1 MDGLGRWCKKCDPGG
16 TGPCKSS
23 DEMKPG
29 RNVCIA
35 CYNEDMRQRNS
46 RRSAEDIQKWNSKRS
61 AEDRQKDNAK
71 RSAEAIQKYNAKRT
85 VEDRQKD
92 NAKNNPKRV
101 LGSSRKEKEEWEQI
115 LRCYGPPSDYDPN
128 ESDFGA
134 NPSSNDSEEE
144 LRWIEEEQAML
155 EQEEELDS
163 NDDSSDDSSAD
174 GSTSSNEENP
184 QGRKSTRPR
193 SHLKKDTK
201 VQRVLCTTTANH
213 YPTPPWVCNCK
224 RCARGDGEGLTEYCL
239 RVEKMWKDLLPPFEQ
254 SGFLFQGDILTCE
267 LLEFLSIY
275 LKSKWRVSDDLIGE
289 AEERFLSLAQATK
302 PFYRNFRF
310 FTTTAKV
317 AAAVVAFRN
326 CTAAKKYKSI
336 RAGTT
341 VRLGFMS
348 TVKEMQAA
356 EDEKAE
362 EYGAMCWASVNVS
375 FVRCVRGI
383 YSHADASES
392 DICATFDRE
401 VAWATTEELLLQ
413 LLTTIGDRREEIL
426 FLLADSF
433 DQHLG
438 PRHPLTLRLWIL
450 AFAVVDFDCS
460 KHYALCLYENN
471 TLLRLNDDRAELQE
485 LWDCMNNQHFRPVGS
500 KVDIS
505 RRALGAI
512 FRCELMARLRSHI
525 TYVYGRN
532 GSPEA
537 SALVH
542 LCMIAC
548 MIFEAE
554 AERVVGLQTYARV
567 CERCRLRGCVC
578 EDHFMRSGGRQS

>member
-46 RRSAEDIQKWNSKRS
+46 RRSAEDNQKWNSKRS

-71 RSAEAIQKYNAKRT
+71 RSAEDRKDNAKRT

-101 LGSSRKEKEEWEQI
+101 IGSSRKEKEEWEQI

-134 NPSSNDSEEE
+134 DPSRSDEDDEMK
-144 LRWIEEEQAML
+144 WIEEERAML

-163 NDDSSDDSSAD
+163 NDDSSDDSSAK

-336 RAGTT
+336 RTGTT

-348 TVKEMQAA
+348 SVKEMQAA

-413 LLTTIGDRREEIL
+413 LFTNIGDRRDEIL

-485 LWDCMNNQHFRPVGS
+485 LWDCMNSQYFRPVGS
-500 KVDIS
+500 KVNIS

-525 TYVYGRN
+525 TRVYGRN

-578 EDHFMRSGGRQS
+578 EDHFMRSSGRQS